1 MSTFKLIHQNNNN
14 YSIEGELTFNSLNK
28 RTIPSSEFLK
38 KTDAVLGD
46 LEKGILFRLFNYG
59 VKAKNVTR
67 AKACTC
73 CEDETFF
80 S

>member
-1 MSTFKLIHQNNNN
+1 MF
-14 YSIEGELTFNSLNK
+14 
-28 RTIPSSEFLK
+28 
-38 KTDAVLGD
+38 GD

-73 CEDETFF
+73 CGDETFF
-80 S
+80 SYRRQGADGGAMASFIMIK